1 MSFIP
6 KKIIGLDFHDYFAQV
21 VEIKA
26 SGKKVS
32 LKSFNRVAIPPN
44 VIRDGEIL
52 NKEEL
57 KKILCSFLESANPQ
71 AITGKRVVCSFPSK
85 KVFTHIFEF
94 PADLTEKE
102 LKKAIPFE
110 AETVIPFSIQDV
122 YWDIRIIHTDEKV
135 KKHATQ
141 KVLFACVPKAT
152 ADSYVDL
159 LNSMELVPFA
169 FTTPSECAEYGL
181 QKQLLMAPT
190 ALVIDVGSLVTTFS
204 LFENGDLR
212 DTFSSLDGGRSLIT
226 DLAKKYQMPEASI
239 LEQKERNCLDK
250 VLWPEIENFIRKTL
264 KDGVDFL
271 GKRVISDVFI
281 TGEFLNLPN
290 FYEDTKKFFTN
301 QRISFGDPRIGI
313 EIDSNK
319 FLPLDKK
326 DGFVPY
332 SIYFTQ
338 AFGLALKGANPKA
351 TDGIN
356 LLPDRLRESFVSKK
370 VSFLMGIAAVALTLL
385 TLGSATL
392 MTMKN
397 QEFMYK
403 RLSTEAEKNSL
414 QQMIFGTRYQDIK
427 KAIVQF
433 NDEVSSLTKVQSSLF
448 SIPTLLSD
456 VSDLMPA
463 GIKISS
469 LTFTD
474 SDLSVEL
481 SGIANNRNTLLAAQK
496 KLEEAS
502 FVEELIAPRSNFDEK
517 SDISFFLKVK
527 LKFNELEKYGAIAT
541 K

>member
-1 MSFIP
+1 MLFIP

-26 SGKKVS
+26 TGKKVS

-44 VIRDGEIL
+44 VIKDGEIL

-57 KKILCSFLESANPQ
+57 KNILSSFLESANPQ
-71 AITGKRVVCSFPSK
+71 AIKGKKVICSFPSR
-85 KVFTHIFEF
+85 KVFTHIFEL

-102 LKKAIPFE
+102 LEKAIPFE

-122 YWDIRIIHTDEKV
+122 YWDIRVLHSEDKL

-141 KVLFACVPKAT
+141 KVLFACVPKVT

-159 LNSMELVPFA
+159 LTSMGLLPFA
-169 FTTPSECAEYGL
+169 FTIPSECAEYGL
-181 QKQLLMAPT
+181 QKQLSMAPT

-204 LFENGDLR
+204 LFENGVLKDCY
-212 DTFSSLDGGRSLIT
+212 SSLEGGRSLVT
-226 DLAKKYQMPEASI
+226 ELAKKYQIPEASI

-250 VLWPEIENFIRKTL
+250 VLWPEIENFVRKTL

-271 GKRVISDVFI
+271 GKRLISDVFI

-301 QRISFGDPRIGI
+301 QRISFGDPRIGM

-351 TDGIN
+351 ADGIN
-356 LLPDRLRESFVSKK
+356 LLPEQLRASFISKK
-370 VSFLMGIAAVALTLL
+370 VSLSMSVVSILLTLL
-385 TLGSATL
+385 TLGSATFI
-392 MTMKN
+392 TMKN
-397 QEFMYK
+397 QELGYK
-403 RLSTEAEKNSL
+403 RLSTEMEKNSL
-414 QQMIFGTRYQDIK
+414 QQLIFGTRYQDIK
-427 KAIVQF
+427 KAITQF
-433 NDEVSSLTKVQSSLF
+433 NDEVSSLGKIQSALF
-448 SIPTLLSD
+448 SIPSLLSG
-456 VSDLMPA
+456 VSDLMPK

-469 LTFTD
+469 LTYLD
-474 SDLSVEL
+474 SDLSVEF
-481 SGIANNRNTLLAAQK
+481 SGVANNRDTLLAAQK

-517 SDISFFLKVK
+517 TDISFFLKIK
-527 LKFNELEKYGAIAT
+527 LKFNELKKYGAIE
-541 K
+541 